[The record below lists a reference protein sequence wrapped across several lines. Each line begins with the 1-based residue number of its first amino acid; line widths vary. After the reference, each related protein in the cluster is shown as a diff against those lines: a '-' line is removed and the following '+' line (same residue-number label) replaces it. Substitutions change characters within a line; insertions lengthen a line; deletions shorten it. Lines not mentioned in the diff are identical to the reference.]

1 MNTNFNFLADFI
13 NLFYPQIQANCGLH
27 GFLRGDYVD
36 KETKDY
42 RTPKINSAFLYFARL
57 KRVLEE
63 NKNGKTES
71 DLNFPASVEKSGE
84 LSNYFE
90 RDLLALADYIKFY

>member
-1 MNTNFNFLADFI
+1 MFPEGI
-13 NLFYPQIQANCGLH
+13 
-27 GFLRGDYVD
+27 YVD

-71 DLNFPASVEKSGE
+71 DLNFPASVVWQGLVSSFKTDMDIFGQWLDLYYLGE
-84 LSNYFE
+84 AF
-90 RDLLALADYIKFY
+90 DL